1 MSKVLTAWL
10 EAFTDASPGRRLWL
24 ALLTILPIAALVGA
38 YLWLNQPPYRTLF
51 PRLSDQSG
59 GEVMA
64 ALDQL
69 DIAYRLSENDGTIQV
84 PANQLYAARY
94 KLAARGLPKPDT
106 QAYVRSEPTSS
117 FGLSQFQEQLRYQ
130 HALEAELVRSV
141 ETLAA
146 VASARVHLAIPK
158 ASPFLRDPP
167 PVTAAVLVQLKPQQ
181 ALSAEQVSA
190 IQHMLAASVPRL
202 KPTDVSVLDPQGQ
215 LLGVKGG
222 APDDKRGVLEA
233 SLVQRVSQALSSGL
247 GLNHVKV
254 QIGATLGPDG
264 QTSRLNGAVMLP
276 ADTPQ
281 ETVDKATL
289 LAREAIGFDAER
301 GDSVSVIALPVAPQ
315 PVNAPPAAPVRVVS
329 APVPQPDYIAPEWLW
344 TGGVLGALL
353 LVGLALRKR
362 ETPPAP
368 IENDAPSES
377 DAFDALLHATRRQTL
392 DNPRVTADVIRMWM
406 QT

>member
-1 MSKVLTAWL
+1 MIKALTAWL

-69 DIAYRLSENDGTIQV
+69 DIAYQLSENDGTIQV

-106 QAYVRSEPTSS
+106 QAYVRTEPTPS

-181 ALSAEQVSA
+181 TLSSEQVSA

-215 LLGVKGG
+215 LLGVSGSG
-222 APDDKRGVLEA
+222 PEDKRGALEA
-233 SLVQRVSQALSSGL
+233 SLAQRVSQTLSSGL
-247 GLNHVKV
+247 VLNHVKV
-254 QIGATLGPDG
+254 QISATLAPDG
-264 QTSRLNGAVMLP
+264 QTQRLNGVVMLA

-281 ETVDKATL
+281 ETVDKARL
-289 LAREAIGFDAER
+289 LAREAIGFDAQR
-301 GDSVSVIALPVAPQ
+301 GDSLSVVALPTPPQ
-315 PVNAPPAAPVRVVS
+315 PVKALPATPVRVVS
-329 APVPQPDYIAPEWLW
+329 PPQSDHIAPEWLW
-344 TGGVLGALL
+344 TVGLLGALF
-353 LVGLALRKR
+353 LVVLALRKR
-362 ETPPAP
+362 KAPPAP
-368 IENDAPSES
+368 IERDAPSES
-377 DAFDALLHATRRQTL
+377 DAFDALLQATRRQTL

>member
-1 MSKVLTAWL
+1 MIKALTAWL
-10 EAFTDASPGRRLWL
+10 DAFSDASPARRFWL
-24 ALLTILPIAALVGA
+24 TMLAVLPIAALVGA
-38 YLWLNQPPYRTLF
+38 YLWLNQPPYRTLY

-106 QAYVRSEPTSS
+106 QAYARTEPTQS

-130 HALEAELVRSV
+130 HALESELVRSI

-167 PVTAAVLVQLKPQQ
+167 PVTAAVLLQFKPQQ
-181 ALSAEQVSA
+181 TLTSEQVSA
-190 IQHMLAASVPRL
+190 IQHMVAASVPRL
-202 KPTDVSVLDPQGQ
+202 KPVDVSVHGPQGK
-215 LLGVKGG
+215 LLGTIDNSADAQRV
-222 APDDKRGVLEA
+222 ALEA
-233 SLVQRVSQALSSGL
+233 SLAQRIAQALGGL
-247 GLNHVKV
+247 GIQAADV
-254 QIGATLGPDG
+254 QMTATLSPDG
-264 QTSRLNGAVMLP
+264 RTRRLNGAVILAAGASP
-276 ADTPQ
+276 
-281 ETVDKATL
+281 ETIEKANV
-289 LAREAIGFDAER
+289 LAREVIGFDARR
-301 GDSVSVIALPVAPQ
+301 GDSLSVIALPDA
-315 PVNAPPAAPVRVVS
+315 PAAPLAKAPLSPVRIVLPIQS
-329 APVPQPDYIAPEWLW
+329 DRIAPEWLW
-344 TGGVLGALL
+344 SGGVLAVLLL
-353 LVGLALRKR
+353 LVFALRKR
-362 ETPPAP
+362 RAPAEP
-368 IENDAPSES
+368 IEETAPSES
-377 DAFDALLHATRRQTL
+377 DTFETLLQATRRQTL

>member
-1 MSKVLTAWL
+1 MIKALTAWL
-10 EAFTDASPGRRLWL
+10 ETFTDASPGRKLWL

-106 QAYVRSEPTSS
+106 QAYVRTEPTSS

-181 ALSAEQVSA
+181 DLDSEQVSA

-202 KPTDVSVLDPQGQ
+202 KPADVSVLDPRGQ
-215 LLGVKGG
+215 LLGVSGSG
-222 APDDKRGVLEA
+222 PEDKRGALEA
-233 SLVQRVSQALSSGL
+233 GLMQRVTQALSSGL
-247 GLNHVKV
+247 GLNHVQV
-254 QIGATLGPDG
+254 QISATLGPDG
-264 QTSRLNGAVMLP
+264 LTRRLNGAVMLA

-289 LAREAIGFDAER
+289 LAREAIGFDAQR
-301 GDSVSVIALPVAPQ
+301 GDSLSVVALPALPQ
-315 PVNAPPAAPVRVVS
+315 PVKALPATPVRVVS
-329 APVPQPDYIAPEWLW
+329 PTQSDHIAPEWLW

-353 LVGLALRKR
+353 LAGLAMRKR
-362 ETPPAP
+362 KTPPTP

-377 DAFDALLHATRRQTL
+377 DAFDTLLHATRRQTL
-392 DNPRVTADVIRMWM
+392 DDPRVTADVIRMWM